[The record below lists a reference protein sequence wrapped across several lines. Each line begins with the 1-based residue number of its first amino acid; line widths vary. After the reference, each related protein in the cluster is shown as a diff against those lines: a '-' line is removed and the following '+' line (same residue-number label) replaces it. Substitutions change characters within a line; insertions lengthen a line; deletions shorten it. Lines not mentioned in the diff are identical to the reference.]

1 MAYSNSYRARLAA
14 YFFDYVGNVQDFV
27 YICDMKKLVIFGNTY
42 QQGDIKRVIALLE
55 HLCHHGLEVSVEHEF
70 LEYLNASGD
79 KVDLPS
85 FEAQAVPPADM
96 ALSLG
101 GDGTF
106 LTTVMWVSRLGMPIL
121 GVNLGHLGYLT
132 TGGLDEHSDMIDDV
146 LAGNYRIEE
155 RTMLQVTC
163 DAVEIAHPW
172 ALNEVAILR
181 HDTSSMLDM
190 ETRLRSHELTT
201 YRGDGLI
208 VSTPTGSTAYNMSVG
223 GPILEPTTSCLVLS
237 PISPHSLT
245 MRPLVVRDD
254 SEIVVRT
261 YSRATHY
268 EVSIDGEVTLCPT
281 GSTLTIKRAPYCAR
295 VVQRMGNNFASTLR
309 QKLLW
314 GTDQR

>member
-1 MAYSNSYRARLAA
+1 
-14 YFFDYVGNVQDFV
+14 
-27 YICDMKKLVIFGNTY
+27 MKQIVIFGNRY
-42 QQGDIKRVIALLE
+42 QQDDTGAVLALLD
-55 HLCHHGLEVSVEHEF
+55 HLRSRGIDVAVER
-70 LEYLNASGD
+70 EYLQYLAIKADAGI
-79 KVDLPS
+79 PS
-85 FEAQAVPPADM
+85 FEADQVPEADM

-101 GDGTF
+101 GDGTL
-106 LTTVMWVSRLGMPIL
+106 LTTVMWVARQGMPIL
-121 GVNLGHLGYLT
+121 GINVGHLGYLT
-132 TGGLDEHSDMIDDV
+132 AGRLAEGNEVIDDV

-155 RTMLQVTC
+155 RTMLQVTS
-163 DAVEIAHPW
+163 DAVEIPHPW
-172 ALNEVAILR
+172 ALNEVAVLR

-190 ETRLRSHELTT
+190 ETRLRSNELTT

-254 SEIVVRT
+254 SVITVRT
-261 YSRATHY
+261 HSRASHY

-281 GSTLTIKRAPYCAR
+281 GSALTIARAPYCAR
-295 VVQRMGNNFASTLR
+295 VVQLQGNNFASTLR

-314 GTDQR
+314 GTDRR

>member
-1 MAYSNSYRARLAA
+1 
-14 YFFDYVGNVQDFV
+14 
-27 YICDMKKLVIFGNTY
+27 MKKIVIFGNNF
-42 QQGDIKRVIALLE
+42 QQNDDATKVLSLIEYLRQR
-55 HLCHHGLEVSVEHEF
+55 GLEVAVERDY
-70 LEYLNASGD
+70 LRYLNNDAASS
-79 KVDLPS
+79 LAS
-85 FEAQAVPPADM
+85 FDVSAVPEADM

-106 LTTVMWVSRLGMPIL
+106 LTTAMWVSRQGMPIL
-121 GVNLGHLGYLT
+121 GLNLGHLGYLT
-132 TGGLDEHSDMIDDV
+132 AGRLDETSNVLDDV
-146 LAGNYRIEE
+146 LSGNYRIEE
-155 RTMLQVTC
+155 RTMLQVEC
-163 DAVEIAHPW
+163 DAVEIPHPW
-172 ALNEVAILR
+172 ALNEIAILR

-208 VSTPTGSTAYNMSVG
+208 ISTPTGSTAYNMSVG

-254 SEIVVRT
+254 SEIAVRT
-261 YSRATHY
+261 YSRASQY

-281 GSTLTIKRAPYCAR
+281 GSMLIIKRAPYCAR
-295 VVQRMGNNFASTLR
+295 VVQRLGNNFASTLR

>member
-1 MAYSNSYRARLAA
+1 MMMLKR
-14 YFFDYVGNVQDFV
+14 
-27 YICDMKKLVIFGNTY
+27 LVIFGNTY
-42 QQGDIKRVIALLE
+42 QHDDSSRVMSL
-55 HLCHHGLEVSVEHEF
+55 
-70 LEYLNASGD
+70 LEYLRQRG
-79 KVDLPS
+79 VDIAVEQEYLQCLSNDHDEEIHS
-85 FEAQAVPPADM
+85 FEASQVPEADM

-106 LTTVMWVSRLGMPIL
+106 LTTAMWVSRQGMPIL
-121 GVNLGHLGYLT
+121 GINMGHLGYLT
-132 TGGLDEHSDMIDDV
+132 TGRLDENSEVIDDV

-155 RTMLQVTC
+155 RSMLQVEC
-163 DAVEIAHPW
+163 DQVDIQHPW

-190 ETRLRSHELTT
+190 ETSLRSHTLTT

-208 VSTPTGSTAYNMSVG
+208 VSTPTGSTAYNRSVG

-254 SEIVVRT
+254 SIIVVRT
-261 YSRATHY
+261 HTRATHY

-281 GSTLTIKRAPYCAR
+281 GSTLTIRRADHCAR
-295 VVQRMGNNFASTLR
+295 VVQLTGNNFASTLR

-314 GTDQR
+314 GTDKR

>member
-1 MAYSNSYRARLAA
+1 
-14 YFFDYVGNVQDFV
+14 
-27 YICDMKKLVIFGNTY
+27 MKQMVIFGNVY
-42 QQGDIKRVIALLE
+42 QDVESCRVLELLDTLTQRGLSIAVEQEYLQ
-55 HLCHHGLEVSVEHEF
+55 HLCHGDAQERGLM
-70 LEYLNASGD
+70 
-79 KVDLPS
+79 S
-85 FEAQAVPPADM
+85 FDANCVPDADM

-106 LTTVMWVSRLGMPIL
+106 LTTAMWVSRQGMPIL
-121 GVNLGHLGYLT
+121 GINLGHLGYLT
-132 TGGLDEHSDMIDDV
+132 AGCLDEGVAIIDEV
-146 LAGNYRIEE
+146 LAGKCRIEE

-163 DAVEIAHPW
+163 DTVEIPHPW

-190 ETRLRSHELTT
+190 LTHLCGSELTT

-223 GPILEPTTSCLVLS
+223 GPIMEPTTACLVLS

-254 SEIVVRT
+254 SQISVRT
-261 YSRATHY
+261 HTRATHY

-281 GSTLTIKRAPYCAR
+281 GSVLTIERAPYCAR
-295 VVQRMGNNFASTLR
+295 VVQLQGKDFANTLR

-314 GTDQR
+314 GTDRR

>member
-1 MAYSNSYRARLAA
+1 
-14 YFFDYVGNVQDFV
+14 
-27 YICDMKKLVIFGNTY
+27 MKQILIFGNRY
-42 QQGDIKRVIALLE
+42 QQDDTSTVLSLLDYLR
-55 HLCHHGLEVSVEHEF
+55 HRGLDVAVER
-70 LEYLNASGD
+70 EYLQYLGGAAGVAS
-79 KVDLPS
+79 
-85 FEAQAVPPADM
+85 FAAEQVPDADM

-106 LTTVMWVSRLGMPIL
+106 LTTVMWVARQGMPIL
-121 GVNLGHLGYLT
+121 GINVGHLGYLT
-132 TGGLDEHSDMIDDV
+132 ASRLADGCEVIDDV

-155 RTMLQVTC
+155 RTMLEVSC
-163 DAVEIAHPW
+163 DAVGIDHPW
-172 ALNEVAILR
+172 ALNEVAVLR

-254 SEIVVRT
+254 SVITIRT
-261 YSRATHY
+261 HSRASHY

-281 GSTLTIKRAPYCAR
+281 GSTLTIARAPYCAR
-295 VVQRMGNNFASTLR
+295 VVQRQGNNFASTLR

>member
-1 MAYSNSYRARLAA
+1 
-14 YFFDYVGNVQDFV
+14 
-27 YICDMKKLVIFGNTY
+27 MKRLVIFGNTY
-42 QQGDIKRVIALLE
+42 QQGDVGRVLALLE
-55 HLCHHGLEVSVEHEF
+55 YLRQRGLDVAVER
-70 LEYLNASGD
+70 EYLRYLRHESE
-79 KVDLPS
+79 VDLQS
-85 FEAQAVPPADM
+85 FEAADVPDADM

-106 LTTVMWVSRLGMPIL
+106 LTTAMWVSPKGMPIL
-121 GVNLGHLGYLT
+121 GVNVGHLGYLT
-132 TGGLDEHSDMIDDV
+132 AGSLDEHSHVIDEV
-146 LAGNYRIEE
+146 LSGDYRIEE
-155 RTMLQVTC
+155 RTMLQVEC

-181 HDTSSMLDM
+181 HETSSMLDM

-261 YSRATHY
+261 HTRATHY
-268 EVSIDGEVTLCPT
+268 EVSLDGEVSLCPT
-281 GSTLTIKRAPYCAR
+281 GSTLTIGRAPYCAR
-295 VVQRMGNNFASTLR
+295 VVQCQGNNFASTLR

-314 GTDQR
+314 GTDRR

>member
-1 MAYSNSYRARLAA
+1 
-14 YFFDYVGNVQDFV
+14 
-27 YICDMKKLVIFGNTY
+27 MKRLVIFGNTY
-42 QQGDIKRVIALLE
+42 QQGDVGRVLTL
-55 HLCHHGLEVSVEHEF
+55 
-70 LEYLNASGD
+70 LEYLRQRGLDVAVEREYLRYLSQEHEIG
-79 KVDLPS
+79 LPA
-85 FEAQAVPPADM
+85 FAAAHVPDADM

-106 LTTVMWVSRLGMPIL
+106 LTTAMWVSPKGMPIR
-121 GVNLGHLGYLT
+121 GVNVGHLGYLT
-132 TGGLDEHSDMIDDV
+132 AGSLDEHAHVIDDV

-155 RTMLQVTC
+155 RTMLQVAC
-163 DAVEIAHPW
+163 DAVEISHPW

-181 HDTSSMLDM
+181 HETSSMLDM

-208 VSTPTGSTAYNMSVG
+208 ISTPTGSTAYNMSVG

-261 YSRATHY
+261 HTRATHY
-268 EVSIDGEVTLCPT
+268 EVSLDGEVSLCPT
-281 GSTLTIKRAPYCAR
+281 GSTLTISRAPYCAR
-295 VVQRMGNNFASTLR
+295 VVQTLDNNFASTLR

-314 GTDQR
+314 GTDRR

>member
-1 MAYSNSYRARLAA
+1 MRR
-14 YFFDYVGNVQDFV
+14 
-27 YICDMKKLVIFGNTY
+27 LVIFGNTY
-42 QQGDIKRVIALLE
+42 QQEDPAKVLSLLQE
-55 HLCHHGLEVSVEHEF
+55 LSGRGLEIAVERD
-70 LEYLNASGD
+70 YLKYLTGNQNEG
-79 KVDLPS
+79 LFTS
-85 FEAQAVPPADM
+85 FEASKVPDADM

-106 LTTVMWVSRLGMPIL
+106 LTTVMWVARKGMPIL
-121 GVNLGHLGYLT
+121 GINLGHLGYLT
-132 TGGLDEHSDMIDDV
+132 AGRLDENSSVIDDV

-163 DAVEIAHPW
+163 DQVEIPHPW
-172 ALNEVAILR
+172 ALNEIAILR

-254 SEIVVRT
+254 SVIAVRT
-261 YSRATHY
+261 HSRAKSY

-281 GSTLTIKRAPYCAR
+281 GSTLTFCRAPYCAR
-295 VVQRMGNNFASTLR
+295 VIQCLSNNFANTLR

>member
-1 MAYSNSYRARLAA
+1 MIKR
-14 YFFDYVGNVQDFV
+14 
-27 YICDMKKLVIFGNTY
+27 LVIFGNTY
-42 QQGDIKRVIALLE
+42 QHADTSRVVSLLE
-55 HLCHHGLEVSVEHEF
+55 YLRHRGIDIAVEHE
-70 LEYLNASGD
+70 YLQYLCHQDADGI
-79 KVDLPS
+79 VS
-85 FEAQAVPPADM
+85 FEVNHVPEADM

-106 LTTVMWVSRLGMPIL
+106 LTTAMWVSRQGMPIL
-121 GVNLGHLGYLT
+121 GINLGHLGYLT
-132 TGGLDEHSDMIDDV
+132 NGHLDGSNSIIDDV

-155 RTMLQVTC
+155 RTMLQVEC
-163 DAVEIAHPW
+163 DDVDISHPW

-190 ETRLRSHELTT
+190 ETSLRSHSLTT

-254 SEIVVRT
+254 SIIVVRT
-261 YSRATHY
+261 HTRATHY

-281 GSTLTIKRAPYCAR
+281 GSALTIKRAAHCAR
-295 VVQRMGNNFASTLR
+295 VVQLAGNNFASTLR

>member
-1 MAYSNSYRARLAA
+1 
-14 YFFDYVGNVQDFV
+14 
-27 YICDMKKLVIFGNTY
+27 MKQVVIFGNSY
-42 QQGDIKRVIALLE
+42 QGDDPARVLSLLDALRQRGLDIAVEQDYLQYLGGGTRQD
-55 HLCHHGLEVSVEHEF
+55 GLT
-70 LEYLNASGD
+70 
-79 KVDLPS
+79 S
-85 FEAQAVPPADM
+85 FDTGNIPEADM

-106 LTTVMWVSRLGMPIL
+106 LTTAMWVARQGMPIL
-121 GVNLGHLGYLT
+121 GINLGHLGYLT
-132 TGGLDEHSDMIDDV
+132 AGSLDEGVAIIDEV
-146 LAGNYRIEE
+146 LAGRYRIEQ
-155 RTMLQVTC
+155 RTMLQVGC
-163 DAVEIAHPW
+163 DSAAIEHPW

-190 ETRLRSHELTT
+190 LTSLRGSELTT

-223 GPILEPTTSCLVLS
+223 GPILEPTTACLVLS

-254 SEIVVRT
+254 SQITVRT
-261 YSRATHY
+261 HTRATHY

-281 GSTLTIKRAPYCAR
+281 GSQLTIERAPYCAR
-295 VVQRMGNNFASTLR
+295 VVQLHGKNFASTLR

>member
-1 MAYSNSYRARLAA
+1 
-14 YFFDYVGNVQDFV
+14 
-27 YICDMKKLVIFGNTY
+27 MKRVLIFGNTF
-42 QQGDIKRVIALLE
+42 QQEDTGKVLSLLTY
-55 HLCHHGLEVSVEHEF
+55 LQQRGISVAVEQ
-70 LEYLNASGD
+70 EYLQYLSQSQECHFDAFDPNHIPD
-79 KVDLPS
+79 
-85 FEAQAVPPADM
+85 ADI

-106 LTTVMWVSRLGMPIL
+106 LITVMWVARQGMPIL
-121 GVNLGHLGYLT
+121 GINLGHLGYLT
-132 TGGLDEHSDMIDDV
+132 AGRLDQKSDVIDDI

-163 DAVEIAHPW
+163 DQVEIPHPW
-172 ALNEVAILR
+172 ALNEIAILR

-190 ETRLRSHELTT
+190 QTHLCSHELTT

-254 SEIVVRT
+254 SEITVRT
-261 YSRATHY
+261 HTRATHY
-268 EVSIDGEVTLCPT
+268 EVSIDGEVTLCPS
-281 GSTLTIKRAPYCAR
+281 GSTLTIARAPYCAR
-295 VVQRMGNNFASTLR
+295 VIQHNSNNFANTLR

>member
-1 MAYSNSYRARLAA
+1 
-14 YFFDYVGNVQDFV
+14 
-27 YICDMKKLVIFGNTY
+27 
-42 QQGDIKRVIALLE
+42 
-55 HLCHHGLEVSVEHEF
+55 
-70 LEYLNASGD
+70 
-79 KVDLPS
+79 
-85 FEAQAVPPADM
+85 
-96 ALSLG
+96 
-101 GDGTF
+101 
-106 LTTVMWVSRLGMPIL
+106 MPIL
-121 GVNLGHLGYLT
+121 GINLGHLGYLT
-132 TGGLDEHSDMIDDV
+132 NGHLDGSNSIIDDV

-155 RTMLQVTC
+155 RTMLQVEC
-163 DAVEIAHPW
+163 DGVDISHPW

-190 ETRLRSHELTT
+190 ETSLRSHSLTT

-254 SEIVVRT
+254 SIIVVRT
-261 YSRATHY
+261 HTRATHY

-281 GSTLTIKRAPYCAR
+281 GSALTIKRAAHCAR
-295 VVQRMGNNFASTLR
+295 VVQLTSNNFASTLR

>member
-1 MAYSNSYRARLAA
+1 
-14 YFFDYVGNVQDFV
+14 
-27 YICDMKKLVIFGNTY
+27 MKRVVIFGNNF
-42 QQGDIKRVIALLE
+42 QQDEASKVLSL
-55 HLCHHGLEVSVEHEF
+55 
-70 LEYLNASGD
+70 LEYLRQRGLSVAVEQQYLQYLVGQRDDDGYASFD
-79 KVDLPS
+79 PNH
-85 FEAQAVPPADM
+85 VPDADM

-101 GDGTF
+101 CDGTF
-106 LTTVMWVSRLGMPIL
+106 LTTVMWVSRQGMPIL
-121 GVNLGHLGYLT
+121 GINLGHLGYLT
-132 TGGLDEHSDMIDDV
+132 AGRLDENSNVIDDI

-163 DAVEIAHPW
+163 DMVDIQHPW

-190 ETRLRSHELTT
+190 QTRLRSHDLTT

-254 SEIVVRT
+254 SEIVIRT
-261 YSRATHY
+261 LSRASHY

-281 GSTLTIKRAPYCAR
+281 GSTLTIARSPHCAR
-295 VVQRMGNNFASTLR
+295 VVQRQSNNFANTLR

>member
-1 MAYSNSYRARLAA
+1 MLGLSNKVVTFAT
-14 YFFDYVGNVQDFV
+14 
-27 YICDMKKLVIFGNTY
+27 MKKIVIFGNSY
-42 QQGDIKRVIALLE
+42 QQNDDATKVLSLIKYLRQQ
-55 HLCHHGLEVSVEHEF
+55 GLEVAVERDY
-70 LEYLNASGD
+70 LRYLNNDAASS
-79 KVDLPS
+79 LAS
-85 FEAQAVPPADM
+85 FDVSEVPEADM

-106 LTTVMWVSRLGMPIL
+106 LTTAMWVSRQGMPIL
-121 GVNLGHLGYLT
+121 GLNLGHLGYLT
-132 TGGLDEHSDMIDDV
+132 AGRLDETSNVLDDV
-146 LAGNYRIEE
+146 LSGNYRIEE
-155 RTMLQVTC
+155 RTMLQVEC
-163 DAVEIAHPW
+163 DAVEIPHPW
-172 ALNEVAILR
+172 ALNEIAILR

-208 VSTPTGSTAYNMSVG
+208 ISTPTGSTAYNMSVG

-254 SEIVVRT
+254 SEIAVRT
-261 YSRATHY
+261 YSRASQY

-281 GSTLTIKRAPYCAR
+281 GSMLIIKRAPYCAR
-295 VVQRMGNNFASTLR
+295 VVQRLGNNFASTLR

>member
-1 MAYSNSYRARLAA
+1 
-14 YFFDYVGNVQDFV
+14 
-27 YICDMKKLVIFGNTY
+27 MKHLVVFGNTY
-42 QQGDIKRVIALLE
+42 QQEDPAKVLSLLHDLRE
-55 HLCHHGLEVSVEHEF
+55 RGLEVAVEAD
-70 LEYLNASGD
+70 YLKYLTGD
-79 KVDLPS
+79 EKGGGFIS
-85 FEAQAVPPADM
+85 FETNAVPDADM

-106 LTTVMWVSRLGMPIL
+106 LTTVMWVARQGMPIL
-121 GVNLGHLGYLT
+121 GINLGHLGYLT
-132 TGGLDEHSDMIDDV
+132 AGRLDKSSNVIDDV

-163 DAVEIAHPW
+163 DQVEIPHPW
-172 ALNEVAILR
+172 ALNEIAILR

-254 SEIVVRT
+254 SEIAVRT
-261 YSRATHY
+261 YSRADHY

-281 GSTLTIKRAPYCAR
+281 GSTLTFSRAPHCAR
-295 VVQRMGNNFASTLR
+295 VIQCMSNNFANTLR

>member
-1 MAYSNSYRARLAA
+1 
-14 YFFDYVGNVQDFV
+14 
-27 YICDMKKLVIFGNTY
+27 MKRLVIFGNTY
-42 QQGDIKRVIALLE
+42 QQSDISNVLRLLRYLHDRGIE
-55 HLCHHGLEVSVEHEF
+55 MAVERQYLRF
-70 LEYLNASGD
+70 LTSELSGSLD
-79 KVDLPS
+79 NIPAFDTSDIP
-85 FEAQAVPPADM
+85 EADM

-106 LTTVMWVSRLGMPIL
+106 LTTAMWVSRQGMPIL
-121 GVNLGHLGYLT
+121 GINLGHLGYLT
-132 TGGLDEHSDMIDDV
+132 AGHLDENSDVIDDV

-155 RTMLQVTC
+155 RTMLQVAC
-163 DAVEIAHPW
+163 DAVDIPHPW
-172 ALNEVAILR
+172 ALNEIAILR

-245 MRPLVVRDD
+245 MRPRVVRDD
-254 SEIVVRT
+254 SVIVVRT
-261 YSRATHY
+261 HSRASHY

-281 GSTLTIKRAPYCAR
+281 GSTLTICRAPHCAR
-295 VVQRMGNNFASTLR
+295 VIQRTSNNFANTLR

>member
-1 MAYSNSYRARLAA
+1 
-14 YFFDYVGNVQDFV
+14 
-27 YICDMKKLVIFGNTY
+27 MKKIVIFGNNF
-42 QQGDIKRVIALLE
+42 QQDDDATKVLSLIEYLRQR
-55 HLCHHGLEVSVEHEF
+55 GLEVAVEQDY
-70 LEYLNASGD
+70 LRYLNNDAASG
-79 KVDLPS
+79 LAS
-85 FEAQAVPPADM
+85 FDVSAVPEADM

-106 LTTVMWVSRLGMPIL
+106 LTTAMWVSRQGMPIL
-121 GVNLGHLGYLT
+121 GLNLGHLGYLT
-132 TGGLDEHSDMIDDV
+132 AGRLDETSNVLDDV
-146 LAGNYRIEE
+146 LSGNYRIEE
-155 RTMLQVTC
+155 RTMLQVEC
-163 DAVEIAHPW
+163 DAVEIPHPW
-172 ALNEVAILR
+172 ALNEIAILR

-208 VSTPTGSTAYNMSVG
+208 ISTPTGSTAYNMSVG

-254 SEIVVRT
+254 SEIAVRT
-261 YSRATHY
+261 YSRASQY

-281 GSTLTIKRAPYCAR
+281 GSMLIIKRAPYCAR
-295 VVQRMGNNFASTLR
+295 VVQRLGNNFASTLR

>member
-1 MAYSNSYRARLAA
+1 MIKR
-14 YFFDYVGNVQDFV
+14 
-27 YICDMKKLVIFGNTY
+27 LVIFGNTY
-42 QQGDIKRVIALLE
+42 QHADTSRVVSLLE
-55 HLCHHGLEVSVEHEF
+55 YLRHRGIDIAVEHE
-70 LEYLNASGD
+70 YLQYLCHQDADGIASF
-79 KVDLPS
+79 VVNH
-85 FEAQAVPPADM
+85 VPEADM

-106 LTTVMWVSRLGMPIL
+106 LTTAMWVSRQGMPIL
-121 GVNLGHLGYLT
+121 GINLGHLGYLT
-132 TGGLDEHSDMIDDV
+132 NGHLDGSNSIIDDV

-155 RTMLQVTC
+155 RTMLQVEC
-163 DAVEIAHPW
+163 DDVVISHPW

-190 ETRLRSHELTT
+190 ETSLRSHSLTT

-254 SEIVVRT
+254 SIIVVRT
-261 YSRATHY
+261 HTRATHY

-281 GSTLTIKRAPYCAR
+281 GSALTIRRAAHCAR
-295 VVQRMGNNFASTLR
+295 VVQLAGNNFASTLR

>member
-1 MAYSNSYRARLAA
+1 MKRL
-14 YFFDYVGNVQDFV
+14 VT
-27 YICDMKKLVIFGNTY
+27 FGNPY
-42 QQGDIKRVIALLE
+42 PQGDVDRVLALLAY
-55 HLCHHGLEVSVEHEF
+55 LRQRGLDVAVER
-70 LEYLNASGD
+70 EYLQYLKREQA
-79 KVDLPS
+79 VDLPA
-85 FEAQAVPPADM
+85 FAAADVPDADM

-106 LTTVMWVSRLGMPIL
+106 LTTAMWVSPKGMPIL
-121 GVNLGHLGYLT
+121 GVNVGHLGYLT
-132 TGGLDEHSDMIDDV
+132 AGSLDEHAHVIDDV

-155 RTMLQVTC
+155 RTMLQVAC
-163 DAVEIAHPW
+163 DAVEISHPW

-181 HDTSSMLDM
+181 HETSSMLDM

-208 VSTPTGSTAYNMSVG
+208 ISTPTGSTAYNMSVG

-261 YSRATHY
+261 HTRATHY
-268 EVSIDGEVTLCPT
+268 EVSLDGEVSLCPT
-281 GSTLTIKRAPYCAR
+281 GSTLTISRAPYCAR
-295 VVQRMGNNFASTLR
+295 VVQTLDNNFASTLR

-314 GTDQR
+314 GTDRR

>member
-1 MAYSNSYRARLAA
+1 
-14 YFFDYVGNVQDFV
+14 
-27 YICDMKKLVIFGNTY
+27 MKQLLIFGNRY
-42 QQGDIKRVIALLE
+42 QQDDTTTVLSLLQ
-55 HLCHHGLEVSVEHEF
+55 HLRERGLEIAVER
-70 LEYLNASGD
+70 EYLSFLYHGGAADVASFQ
-79 KVDLPS
+79 VDD
-85 FEAQAVPPADM
+85 VPPADM
-96 ALSLG
+96 AVSLG

-106 LTTVMWVSRLGMPIL
+106 LTTVMWVARQGMPIL
-121 GVNLGHLGYLT
+121 GINMGHLGYLT
-132 TGGLDEHSDMIDDV
+132 AGRLVEGNDLIDDV

-155 RTMLQVTC
+155 RTMLEVSC
-163 DAVEIAHPW
+163 DAARIEHPW
-172 ALNEVAILR
+172 ALNEIAVLR

-190 ETRLRSHELTT
+190 ETRLRSHALTT

-254 SEIVVRT
+254 SEITIRT
-261 YSRATHY
+261 HSRATHY

-281 GSTLTIKRAPYCAR
+281 GSSLTIRRAPYCAR
-295 VVQRMGNNFASTLR
+295 VVQKEGNNFASTLR

>member
-1 MAYSNSYRARLAA
+1 
-14 YFFDYVGNVQDFV
+14 
-27 YICDMKKLVIFGNTY
+27 MKQLVIFGNTY
-42 QQGDIKRVIALLE
+42 QQGNVDKVLSLLE
-55 HLCHHGLEVSVEHEF
+55 HLR
-70 LEYLNASGD
+70 ASGFSIAVECD
-79 KVDLPS
+79 YLRFLSRGQAPWLPS
-85 FEAQAVPPADM
+85 FNANRVPEADM

-106 LTTVMWVSRLGMPIL
+106 LTTVMWVSQMGMPIL
-121 GVNLGHLGYLT
+121 GINTGHLGYLT
-132 TGGLDEHSDMIDDV
+132 AGHLDEESELIDDV

-155 RTMLQVTC
+155 RTMLQVKC
-163 DAVEIAHPW
+163 DAVEIPHPW

-190 ETRLRSHELTT
+190 ETSLRSRELTT

-261 YSRATHY
+261 HSRASQY
-268 EVSIDGEVTLCPT
+268 EVSIDGEVALCPT
-281 GSTLTIKRAPYCAR
+281 GSTLTISRAPYCAR
-295 VVQRMGNNFASTLR
+295 VVQRESNNFASTLR
-309 QKLLW
+309 KKLLW
-314 GTDQR
+314 GTDRR

>member
-1 MAYSNSYRARLAA
+1 
-14 YFFDYVGNVQDFV
+14 
-27 YICDMKKLVIFGNTY
+27 MKRMVIFGNVY
-42 QQGDIKRVIALLE
+42 QDVKSSRVLELLDTLRQRGLDIAVEREYLQ
-55 HLCHHGLEVSVEHEF
+55 HLCHDDGLVGGLMSFDTSSVP
-70 LEYLNASGD
+70 D
-79 KVDLPS
+79 
-85 FEAQAVPPADM
+85 ADM

-106 LTTVMWVSRLGMPIL
+106 LTTAMWVAQQGMPIL
-121 GVNLGHLGYLT
+121 GINLGHLGYLT
-132 TGGLDEHSDMIDDV
+132 AGCLDEGVAIIDEV
-146 LAGNYRIEE
+146 RAGRFHIEQ

-163 DAVEIAHPW
+163 DAVEIPHPW

-190 ETRLRSHELTT
+190 LTTLCGSELTT

-223 GPILEPTTSCLVLS
+223 GPIMEPTTACLVLS

-254 SEIVVRT
+254 SQITVRT
-261 YSRATHY
+261 LTRATHY
-268 EVSIDGEVTLCPT
+268 EVSIDGEVSLCPA
-281 GSTLTIKRAPYCAR
+281 GSALTIERAPYCAR
-295 VVQRMGNNFASTLR
+295 VVQLQGKNFANTLR

>member
-1 MAYSNSYRARLAA
+1 
-14 YFFDYVGNVQDFV
+14 
-27 YICDMKKLVIFGNTY
+27 MKQLLIFGNRY
-42 QQGDIKRVIALLE
+42 QQDDASTVLSLLS
-55 HLCHHGLEVSVEHEF
+55 HLRERGLEVAVEQ
-70 LEYLNASGD
+70 EYLRFLSEERE
-79 KVDLPS
+79 VDAAA
-85 FEAQAVPPADM
+85 FQVDNVPPADM

-106 LTTVMWVSRLGMPIL
+106 LTTVMWVARQGMPIL
-121 GVNLGHLGYLT
+121 GINVGHLGYLT
-132 TGGLDEHSDMIDDV
+132 AGRLAEGNDVIDEVLD
-146 LAGNYRIEE
+146 GNYRIEE
-155 RTMLQVTC
+155 RTMLEVSC
-163 DAVEIAHPW
+163 DGARIEHPW
-172 ALNEVAILR
+172 ALNEIAVLR

-223 GPILEPTTSCLVLS
+223 GPILEPTTSCLVLA

-254 SEIVVRT
+254 SEIMIRT

-281 GSTLTIKRAPYCAR
+281 GSTLTIARAPYCAR
-295 VVQRMGNNFASTLR
+295 VVQRQGNNFANTLR

>member
-1 MAYSNSYRARLAA
+1 
-14 YFFDYVGNVQDFV
+14 
-27 YICDMKKLVIFGNTY
+27 MKKIVIFGNSY
-42 QQGDIKRVIALLE
+42 QQDNAGKVLSLIE
-55 HLCHHGLEVSVEHEF
+55 HLRQRGLEVAVEED
-70 LEYLNASGD
+70 YLCYLGTDTAEAVS
-79 KVDLPS
+79 S
-85 FEAQAVPPADM
+85 FNVNQVPDADM

-106 LTTVMWVSRLGMPIL
+106 LTTAMWVSRQGMPIL
-121 GVNLGHLGYLT
+121 GLNLGHLGYLT
-132 TGGLDEHSDMIDDV
+132 AGRLEENSDVLDDV
-146 LAGNYRIEE
+146 LSGNFRIEE
-155 RTMLQVTC
+155 RTMLQVEC
-163 DAVEIAHPW
+163 DMVEIPHPW
-172 ALNEVAILR
+172 ALNEIAILR

-190 ETRLRSHELTT
+190 ETQLRGHALTT

-254 SEIVVRT
+254 SEIAVRT
-261 YSRATHY
+261 YSRASQY

-281 GSTLTIKRAPYCAR
+281 GALLTIKRAPYCAR
-295 VVQRMGNNFASTLR
+295 VVQRLGNNFASTLR

>member
-1 MAYSNSYRARLAA
+1 
-14 YFFDYVGNVQDFV
+14 
-27 YICDMKKLVIFGNTY
+27 MKRMVIFGNVY
-42 QQGDIKRVIALLE
+42 QDVESCRVLALLE
-55 HLCHHGLEVSVEHEF
+55 MLTQRGLDVAVEKDYLQHLCNSGARDTGLGSF
-70 LEYLNASGD
+70 DASR
-79 KVDLPS
+79 
-85 FEAQAVPPADM
+85 VPDADM

-106 LTTVMWVSRLGMPIL
+106 LTTVMWVSRQGMPIL
-121 GVNLGHLGYLT
+121 GINLGHLGYLT
-132 TGGLDEHSDMIDDV
+132 AGCLDEGVAIIDEV
-146 LAGNYRIEE
+146 MAGKFRIEE
-155 RTMLQVTC
+155 RTMLQVEC
-163 DAVEIAHPW
+163 DAVEIDHPW

-190 ETRLRSHELTT
+190 QTSLRGSELTT

-223 GPILEPTTSCLVLS
+223 GPILEPTTACLVLS

-254 SEIVVRT
+254 SQIAVRT
-261 YSRATHY
+261 HSRASHY

-281 GSTLTIKRAPYCAR
+281 GSALTITRAPYCAR
-295 VVQRMGNNFASTLR
+295 VVQLQGKNFANTLR

>member
-1 MAYSNSYRARLAA
+1 
-14 YFFDYVGNVQDFV
+14 
-27 YICDMKKLVIFGNTY
+27 MKQLVIFGNTY
-42 QQGDIKRVIALLE
+42 QDAQSERVLDLIGSLQQRGLSIA
-55 HLCHHGLEVSVEHEF
+55 VEK
-70 LEYLNASGD
+70 EYLQYLCGDGSRERGLQSFDAS
-79 KVDLPS
+79 
-85 FEAQAVPPADM
+85 QVPDADM

-106 LTTVMWVSRLGMPIL
+106 LTTVMWVSSQGMPIL
-121 GVNLGHLGYLT
+121 GINLGHLGYLT
-132 TGGLDEHSDMIDDV
+132 AGCLDEGMAMIDEV
-146 LAGNYRIEE
+146 LDGNYRIEE
-155 RTMLQVTC
+155 RTMLQVGC
-163 DAVEIAHPW
+163 DAVDISHPW

-190 ETRLRSHELTT
+190 QTSLQGSELTT

-223 GPILEPTTSCLVLS
+223 GPILEPTTACLVLS

-254 SEIVVRT
+254 SLIAVRT
-261 YSRATHY
+261 HTRATHY

-281 GSTLTIKRAPYCAR
+281 GSVLTIARAPYCAR
-295 VVQRMGNNFASTLR
+295 VVQLQGKDFASTLR

-314 GTDQR
+314 GTGQR

>member
-1 MAYSNSYRARLAA
+1 MIKR
-14 YFFDYVGNVQDFV
+14 
-27 YICDMKKLVIFGNTY
+27 LVIFGNTY
-42 QQGDIKRVIALLE
+42 QHADTSRVVSLLE
-55 HLCHHGLEVSVEHEF
+55 YLRHRGIEIAVEHE
-70 LEYLNASGD
+70 YLQYLCHQDADGIA
-79 KVDLPS
+79 S
-85 FEAQAVPPADM
+85 FEVNHVPEADM

-106 LTTVMWVSRLGMPIL
+106 LTTAMWVSRQGMPIL
-121 GVNLGHLGYLT
+121 GINLGHLGYLT
-132 TGGLDEHSDMIDDV
+132 NGHLEGSNSIIDDV

-155 RTMLQVTC
+155 RTMLQVEC
-163 DAVEIAHPW
+163 DDVVISHPW

-190 ETRLRSHELTT
+190 ETSLRSHSLTT

-208 VSTPTGSTAYNMSVG
+208 VSTPTGSTAYNLSVG

-237 PISPHSLT
+237 PISAHSLT

-254 SEIVVRT
+254 SEIVICT
-261 YSRATHY
+261 HSRAPQY

-281 GSTLTIKRAPYCAR
+281 GSTLTVSRAPYCAR
-295 VVQRMGNNFASTLR
+295 VIQRTTNNFASTLR

-314 GTDQR
+314 GTDKL